1 MSPTRHTGRRRAAAC
16 AVCAACA
23 VYAAPAAAQTVRI
36 GLHGV
41 GLTHTEI
48 ASERRAEG
56 GGLGGLISLRWR
68 RFGLDLSGHV
78 ARLDSVGGG
87 PRLFDLYQGDAR
99 LSYRVATGLAL
110 EVGAGRRKI
119 EPEFAAQDV
128 GLARAGILSEIRLSS
143 LGGVWGRGAYL
154 LAPRFSG
161 GGSAGL
167 AVELGFGA
175 SLGTRNGRIRGRVEY
190 EFQRIDRTANGI
202 DVPIQTSLAKVGVD
216 VGF

>member
-1 MSPTRHTGRRRAAAC
+1 MTRPFC
-16 AVCAACA
+16 ALTVLSALSALS
-23 VYAAPAAAQTVRI
+23 APVSAQTVRI
-36 GLHGV
+36 GVHGV
-41 GLTHTEI
+41 GITHTEI

-56 GGLGGLISLRWR
+56 GGAGGLISVRWR

-78 ARLDSVGGG
+78 LRLDSVGGG
-87 PRLFDLYQGDAR
+87 PRLFDLYQGDLR
-99 LSYRVATGLAL
+99 VSYRVATGLAL

-119 EPEFAAQDV
+119 EPEFAAQEV

-154 LAPRFSG
+154 VAPRFSG
-161 GGSAGL
+161 GGTAGL

-175 SLGTRNGRIRGRVEY
+175 GLGTRNGRFRGRVEY
-190 EFQRIDRTANGI
+190 EFQRIDRSVNDAA
-202 DVPIQTSLAKVGVD
+202 VPIQTSLAKVGVD